1 VIDRAYKWLTDIPTK
16 RAAEYDQY
24 RIIPPPPARRESSRL
39 SQSARSKPTSD
50 PHERSRMQYLT
61 DGTHLYEIADMRT
74 VQNYGLAR
82 GTFRYVMLRDC
93 VSEMTANVNE
103 LQLAA
108 LSTVR

>member
-1 VIDRAYKWLTDIPTK
+1 
-16 RAAEYDQY
+16 
-24 RIIPPPPARRESSRL
+24 
-39 SQSARSKPTSD
+39 
-50 PHERSRMQYLT
+50 MQYLT

-82 GTFRYVMLRDC
+82 GTFRYIMLRDC
-93 VSEMTANVNE
+93 VSETTANVNE